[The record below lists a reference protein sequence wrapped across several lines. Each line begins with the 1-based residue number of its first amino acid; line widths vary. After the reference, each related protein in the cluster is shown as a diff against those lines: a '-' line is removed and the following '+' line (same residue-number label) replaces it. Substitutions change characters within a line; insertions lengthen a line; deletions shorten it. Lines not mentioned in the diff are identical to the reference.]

1 MRALVLFTLFATSEY
16 PLDSID
22 RDVPADGIDCVAIE
36 RALVTYEGTTIR
48 LRPPARVHPAFV
60 HRIARFERIVDTLG
74 REVYGRPPHAIRNGT
89 FRCRPMK
96 RNERRISEHALGNAI
111 DVVAFE
117 FAREPGAPPERRRAF
132 SVRVDRHWDAAGE
145 EAIHACFL
153 RTLAKRLAGRDDV
166 FRGMIGPSDP
176 DHHDHLHLDMGPW
189 RFERF

>member
-1 MRALVLFTLFATSEY
+1 MRTLGLLTVLAVAEY
-16 PLDSID
+16 PLDPLP
-22 RDVPADGIDCVAIE
+22 RDVPAEGIDCAAIE
-36 RALVTYEGTTIR
+36 AGLVTYEGSAIR

-60 HRIARFERIVDTLG
+60 HHLARFERMVDTLA
-74 REVYGRPPHAIRNGT
+74 RETYGRPPSAIRNGT

-117 FAREPGAPPERRRAF
+117 FARDPSAAPERRRAF
-132 SVRVDRHWDAAGE
+132 SVRIDRHWSATGDDAV
-145 EAIHACFL
+145 HACFL
-153 RTLAKRLAGRDDV
+153 RTLAKRLAGRSDV